1 MHDQIAKEHQFLEII
16 YVWDTNLPQLR
27 FSQAARRRHRRRAL
41 QLCSSVEKISRQNGL
56 PFLPN
61 FEDFED
67 ADLTVF
73 SFFKDFTRR
82 LYG

>member
-1 MHDQIAKEHQFLEII
+1 MYGTRIFHSFDFPRPPGVDIVEE
-16 YVWDTNLPQLR
+16 
-27 FSQAARRRHRRRAL
+27 
-41 QLCSSVEKISRQNGL
+41 LCSSVEKISRQNGL